1 MPDDFPRDRPHLF
14 LGANGE
20 TEPYRRPAQVINAPA
35 LPQRDRVAHAACRSA
50 VQSGTRDEWSDLRH
64 FM

>member
-20 TEPYRRPAQVINAPA
+20 TEPYRRPAQVINAPI
-35 LPQRDRVAHAACRSA
+35 LPQRDRVAHAAA
-50 VQSGTRDEWSDLRH
+50 LEQAIGKL
-64 FM
+64 